1 MNIKKENK
9 MKKGWYYVIL
19 FQILLIGFVVVLIN
33 NGTRTN
39 KSMTVVAAEN
49 FYGDLASQIGGYKIN
64 VVSMVSDPNADPHE
78 FESSSKNAIEY
89 ANARLVIE
97 NGLGYDSWSDHL
109 LSANPSLDRE
119 VIISGDL
126 LGLKQGDNPHVW
138 YDLSYVK
145 IISKEI
151 FIRLSKIDPPNRSYY
166 SSNYSKLEMRLDSLV
181 AKQNKI
187 SLNHQNTNVSSTE
200 SIFYYFAK
208 SMNLNVVSP
217 ENFMQSVSEGND
229 PSAISVAQFI
239 DQLNSK
245 TPSFLIYNLQ
255 TETPIT
261 QTMKNIAIKN
271 NIKIIGITETMP
283 TNSTYEKWIS
293 DELDVIDGAL
303 K

>member
-1 MNIKKENK
+1 